1 MAHRSNDRKTA
12 KKAKPGRVILNTGD
26 GKGKTTAALG
36 QVLRA
41 AGHGFKAAIVQFIKN
56 MKNTG
61 EIKAA
66 KKIFAEHLEIYPM
79 GTGFTWDANDRDE
92 LRRAAEQGW
101 SLAREKIQ
109 SGKYRMVILDELTY
123 ALNYGLLDQN
133 EVIAFLEQK
142 PVKLHIIITGRDA
155 SEKLIALAD
164 LVTEMREIKH
174 PYKKGI
180 KAMKGI
186 EY

>member
-1 MAHRSNDRKTA
+1 MA
-12 KKAKPGRVILNTGD
+12 KKGLILLYTGN

-56 MKNTG
+56 MENTG

-66 KKIFAEHLEIYPM
+66 KNIADHLEIYPM
-79 GTGFTWDANDRDE
+79 GSGFTWDAKDTEE
-92 LRRAAEQGW
+92 LRHAAEKGW
-101 SLAREKIQ
+101 ALAREKIN
-109 SGKYRMVILDELTY
+109 SGQYFMVILDELTY
-123 ALNYGLLDQN
+123 VLNYGLIDQD

-142 PVKLHIIITGRDA
+142 PDPLHVIITGRDA
-155 SEKLIALAD
+155 SDKLIELAD
-164 LVTEMREIKH
+164 LVTEMKEIKH
-174 PYKKGI
+174 PYQKGV
-180 KAMKGI
+180 KATKGI

>member
-1 MAHRSNDRKTA
+1 MAQK
-12 KKAKPGRVILNTGD
+12 GLILLYTGN

-41 AGHGFKAAIVQFIKN
+41 AGHGFKAAIIQFIKN
-56 MKNTG
+56 LENTG

-79 GTGFTWDANDRDE
+79 GTGFTWDAKDLAE
-92 LRRAAEQGW
+92 LHRAAEKGW
-101 SLAREKIQ
+101 ALAREKIN
-109 SGKYRMVILDELTY
+109 SGKYRMIILDELTY
-123 ALNYGLLDQN
+123 ALNYGLLNQD

-142 PVKLHIIITGRDA
+142 PEKLHIIITGRDA
-155 SEKLIALAD
+155 SEKLINLAD
-164 LVTEMREIKH
+164 LVTEMKEIKH
-174 PYKKGI
+174 PFQKGI